1 MWSAISERN
10 SKSLGRTHRYIRTQ
24 FTGRSQQGQGQ
35 QIGSHHH
42 IGTGCMHFFNKAAVV
57 FNGSFIIRVLNDSP
71 EISGVNISRLVIT
84 FHQFNL
90 HRCGTGQQYILGLRK
105 YFFIY
110 KELWSLNMILLIEGI
125 KEHRHGFC
133 CCRGF
138 IQQGGIGNGQ
148 SGQVTHHGL
157 IIQQAFQSSL

>member
-10 SKSLGRTHRYIRTQ
+10 SKSLGRTHRHIRPQ
-24 FTGRSQQGQGQ
+24 FTGRSQQGQRQ
-35 QIGSHHH
+35 QIGGHHH

-57 FNGSFIIRVLNDSP
+57 FNGSFIVRVLHNGA
-71 EISGVNISRLVIT
+71 EISGVNISCLVIT

-110 KELWSLNMILLIEGI
+110 KELRSVNMILLIKGI
-125 KEHRHGFC
+125 EKHGHGFC
-133 CCRGF
+133 RSCSF

-157 IIQQAFQSSL
+157 II